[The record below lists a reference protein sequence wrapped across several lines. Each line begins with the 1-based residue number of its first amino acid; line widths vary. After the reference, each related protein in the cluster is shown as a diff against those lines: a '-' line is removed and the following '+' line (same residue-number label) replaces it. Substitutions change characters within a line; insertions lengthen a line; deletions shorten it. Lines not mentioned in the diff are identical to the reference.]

1 MASFET
7 VSARNINEPSYGEI
21 QEFAIDLKV
30 RFGVKAASTAD
41 YFVQKHQETGDFLR
55 AEMWQAVSSS
65 IKANDAARS
74 SVANKVNVTH

>member
-7 VSARNINEPSYGEI
+7 VSAKNLNEPSYGEI

-41 YFVQKHQETGDFLR
+41 YFVQKHQEAGDFLR
-55 AEMWQAVSSS
+55 AEMWQTVSSS
-65 IKANDAARS
+65 IKANDSAHGS
-74 SVANKVNVTH
+74 LANKVNAIH